1 MSRKIF
7 ALALPLACALSSV
20 PSFAATLSTGNFDIE
35 AIPPVFTAVAV
46 EPPVFQQVYAVILP
60 SSPPPIFQTNF
71 SLTPSIDFETD
82 HYSNSGSLTMS
93 QVTMS
98 AVPLASGGLYL
109 AGALLP
115 LAARLARR
123 RR

>member
-7 ALALPLACALSSV
+7 ALALPLACALGSA
-20 PSFAATLSTGNFDIE
+20 PSFAATLSTGHFDLE
-35 AIPPVFTAVAV
+35 VIPPVFTAVVV
-46 EPPVFQQVYAVILP
+46 EPPVTQQVYAVILP
-60 SSPPPIFQTNF
+60 PPPTQTFQTNV
-71 SLTPSIDFETD
+71 SLTPSIDFEPD
-82 HYSNSGSLTMS
+82 RYSNSGTITISDANI
-93 QVTMS
+93 S

-115 LAARLARR
+115 LVARLARR

>member
-7 ALALPLACALSSV
+7 ALALPLACALGSAS
-20 PSFAATLSTGNFDIE
+20 SFAATLTAGHFDLE
-35 AIPPVFTAVAV
+35 VIPPVLTAVEA
-46 EPPVFQQVYAVILP
+46 EPPVFQQVYAVFLP
-60 SSPPPIFQTNF
+60 PSPPQTFQTNV
-71 SLTPSIDFETD
+71 SLTPSITLETD
-82 HYSNSGSLTMS
+82 HYSYSGSMS
-93 QVTMS
+93 SQITMS